1 MKFFDA
7 IRPLFGGKLTQ
18 AQVDGITATINEF
31 ERVGDGD
38 IQKLAYIL
46 ATGTHEAKFKAV
58 AENLNYTSAARIRAV
73 WPARFKTEA
82 SAAPYV
88 RQPKNLAE
96 KVYGGR
102 EDLGNNQIG
111 DGWLFRGRGW
121 VQVTGRSNYRKL
133 GFEQAPDALLE
144 PQNAARALVEG
155 LLKGTFTGAK
165 LSTYIKSGTADY
177 VNARR
182 TVNADVKANGASIA
196 ILAGQFEDALR
207 TSLMPD
213 TAPPVAPPAAKPL
226 AAPRIPGWLLW
237 TAGLFLAAFAALSF
251 F

>member
-18 AQVDGITATINEF
+18 EQVDGITATINEF

-58 AENLNYTSAARIRAV
+58 AENLNYTSAARIREV
-73 WPARFKTEA
+73 WPTRFKTT
-82 SAAPYV
+82 AAAQPFV
-88 RQPKNLAE
+88 RQPKKLAE

-102 EDLGNNQIG
+102 KDLGNTQPG

-121 VQVTGRSNYRKL
+121 PQLTGRGRYRHF
-133 GFEQAPDALLE
+133 GVESTPDAVLE
-144 PQNAARALVEG
+144 PAVSARVLVEG
-155 LLKGTFTGAK
+155 MLKGTFTGAK
-165 LSTYIKSGTADY
+165 LSAYIKGGTADY

-182 TVNADVKANGASIA
+182 TVNADVRANGEKIA
-196 ILAGQFEDALR
+196 ILAGRFEDALR

-213 TAPPVAPPAAKPL
+213 TAPAPPPAKPL